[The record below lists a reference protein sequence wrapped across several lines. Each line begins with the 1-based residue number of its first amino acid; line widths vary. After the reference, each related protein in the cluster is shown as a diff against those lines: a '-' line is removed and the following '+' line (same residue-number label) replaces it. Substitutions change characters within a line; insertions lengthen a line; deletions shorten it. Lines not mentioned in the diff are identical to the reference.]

1 MQSPDVSIKS
11 IAWSPGDADNG
22 EIRDGLSDQTIRVMD
37 DYSHDGSFGAEGWS
51 PDGKEIISV
60 DLSDLVI
67 WDANTGATIWK
78 TPFDGNGNIFI
89 SWSPDGNYIAWTNDG
104 LGGIVTA
111 ASGAMIESF
120 QTSDGIGFDALAR
133 PPHGHYIAT
142 ASGGAIQLWQA
153 PS

>member
-1 MQSPDVSIKS
+1 M
-11 IAWSPGDADNG
+11 
-22 EIRDGLSDQTIRVMD
+22 EIS
-37 DYSHDGSFGAEGWS
+37 
-51 PDGKEIISV
+51 
-60 DLSDLVI
+60 
-67 WDANTGATIWK
+67 
-78 TPFDGNGNIFI
+78 FI
-89 SWSPDGNYIAWTNDG
+89 SWSPDGKYIAWTNDG

-120 QTSDGIGFDALAR
+120 QTSDGIGFDALAW